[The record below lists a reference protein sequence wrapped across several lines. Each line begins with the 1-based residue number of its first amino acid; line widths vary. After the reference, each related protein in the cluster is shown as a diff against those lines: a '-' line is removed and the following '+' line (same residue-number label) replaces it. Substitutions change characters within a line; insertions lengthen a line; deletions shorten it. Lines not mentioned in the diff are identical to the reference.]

1 MSKMTANKQ
10 PTPEE
15 RAKANKEALK
25 QFLKDNPVYECDP
38 DKNTD
43 CRKTGCYINGGE
55 CHLTRHSLKAK
66 RDLLGYAIKGKV
78 DEE

>member
-10 PTPEE
+10 PSPEE
-15 RAKANKEALK
+15 RDKANKEALK
-25 QFLKDNPVYECDP
+25 QFLKDNPLYECDP

-43 CRKTGCYINGGE
+43 CRKTGCYTIGGP
-55 CHLTRHSLKAK
+55 CHCTSHEEYAR